1 MYIYFQNVGL
11 SLVSFWRIEGSSI
24 TRETRT
30 SVCVSWKG
38 SDSMTKSTAEK
49 STAEFEMQHS

>member
-11 SLVSFWRIEGSSI
+11 SFVSFWRIEGSCI

-30 SVCVSWKG
+30 NVCVSWKG
-38 SDSMTKSTAEK
+38 SDSMTKFTAEK